1 MSTSLIPTHPSAHP
15 GEIRTQLCRRI
26 PTRDA
31 AGETNGFLVPV
42 YNRHEPFFADGFAP
56 QQVYLTVVAP
66 GKIKGPHL
74 HHIRRGFFTC
84 IKGSV
89 RFVLK
94 QPDASYRCVLSGEGH
109 GYVSVD
115 VPPGTPLAIQN
126 IGSEEAFVLNLP
138 SPAWTPDMNDE
149 HTADFSDFDFSQ
161 PAPAAC

>member
-1 MSTSLIPTHPSAHP
+1 MSTSLPPPLAAASIA
-15 GEIRTQLCRRI
+15 EIRTNLCRKI

-31 AGETNGFLVPV
+31 TGEANGFLVPV

-89 RFVLK
+89 RLVLRL
-94 QPDASYRCVLSGEGH
+94 PDASYRCVLSGDGH

-126 IGSEEAFVLNLP
+126 LGPDEAFVLNMP
-138 SPAWTPDMNDE
+138 APAWTPDMNDE
-149 HTADFSDFDFSQ
+149 HTADFSDFDFAS
-161 PAPAAC
+161 PG